1 MRRNI
6 RNWGNDI
13 LRAAIILLVLFY
25 ACWPLRLSG
34 GSMEPTYYNG
44 NVVCVSRLAG
54 FFGGYDR
61 GDVVV
66 FDYTDEDGQ
75 RQVIKRV
82 IVVEGDRLEIVPEG
96 VMVNG
101 VLLDEPYAMGP
112 TEGVADLVIPPDTV
126 FVLGDHRT
134 ESFDSRNMGVIAE
147 KDLKGK
153 VLFRLFPFFG

>member
-6 RNWGNDI
+6 KNWGNDI

-25 ACWPLRLSG
+25 AC
-34 GSMEPTYYNG
+34 
-44 NVVCVSRLAG
+44 

-82 IVVEGDRLEIVPEG
+82 IAVEGDRLEIVPEG

-101 VLLDEPYAMGP
+101 VLLDEPFTGLDEENRKKAEDYIRRKTRGRIVMIA
-112 TEGVADLVIPPDTV
+112 THI
-126 FVLGDHRT
+126 RT
-134 ESFDSRNMGVIAE
+134 GEEFSEMTQMQI
-147 KDLKGK
+147 
-153 VLFRLFPFFG
+153 

>member
-1 MRRNI
+1 M
-6 RNWGNDI
+6 
-13 LRAAIILLVLFY
+13 
-25 ACWPLRLSG
+25 
-34 GSMEPTYYNG
+34 
-44 NVVCVSRLAG
+44 
-54 FFGGYDR
+54 
-61 GDVVV
+61 V

-82 IVVEGDRLEIVPEG
+82 IAVEGDRLEIVPEG

>member
-1 MRRNI
+1 MRRKV

-13 LRAAIILLVLFY
+13 LWAAIIVVVLFY
-25 ACWPLRLSG
+25 ACWPIRLSG
-34 GSMEPTYYNG
+34 GSMEPTYQNG

-54 FFGGYDR
+54 FLGGYDR

-66 FDYTDEDGQ
+66 FDYEDEDGK
-75 RQVIKRV
+75 RTVIKRV
-82 IVVEGDRLEIVPEG
+82 VAVEGDRLEILPEG

-101 VLLDEPYAMGP
+101 VLLDEPYAIGP
-112 TEGVADLVIPPDTV
+112 TDGVADLVIPEDTV
-126 FVLGDHRT
+126 FVLGDHRQA
-134 ESFDSRNMGVIAE
+134 SFDSRNMGVIAQ

>member
-1 MRRNI
+1 MRQKIGNL
-6 RNWGNDI
+6 GNDI
-13 LRAAIILLVLFY
+13 LRAAIILVVLFY
-25 ACWPLRLSG
+25 GCWPIRLSG
-34 GSMEPTYYNG
+34 GSMEPAYDNG

-54 FFGGYDR
+54 LVGGYDR

-66 FDYTDEDGQ
+66 FDYTDADGE

-82 IVVEGDRLEIVPEG
+82 IAVEGDRLEIVPEG

-112 TEGVADLVIPPDTV
+112 TEGVADLVIPQDTV
-126 FVLGDHRT
+126 FVMGDHRT

-153 VLFRLFPFFG
+153 VLFRLFPFF

>member
-1 MRRNI
+1 M
-6 RNWGNDI
+6 
-13 LRAAIILLVLFY
+13 LSAALLLF
-25 ACWPLRLSG
+25 ANTLLLSLRLSG

-54 FFGGYDR
+54 FFGGYNR

-82 IVVEGDRLEIVPEG
+82 IAVEGDRLEIVPEG

>member
-1 MRRNI
+1 
-6 RNWGNDI
+6 
-13 LRAAIILLVLFY
+13 
-25 ACWPLRLSG
+25 
-34 GSMEPTYYNG
+34 MEPTYDNG
-44 NVVCVSRLAG
+44 NVVCVSCLAG

-66 FDYTDEDGQ
+66 FDYKDEDGE

-82 IVVEGDRLEIVPEG
+82 IAVEGDRLEIVPEG

>member
-82 IVVEGDRLEIVPEG
+82 IAVEGDRLEIVPEG

-101 VLLDEPYAMGP
+101 V
-112 TEGVADLVIPPDTV
+112 
-126 FVLGDHRT
+126 VLGDHRT

>member
-1 MRRNI
+1 M
-6 RNWGNDI
+6 
-13 LRAAIILLVLFY
+13 
-25 ACWPLRLSG
+25 
-34 GSMEPTYYNG
+34 
-44 NVVCVSRLAG
+44 
-54 FFGGYDR
+54 
-61 GDVVV
+61 
-66 FDYTDEDGQ
+66 
-75 RQVIKRV
+75 
-82 IVVEGDRLEIVPEG
+82 EGDRLEIVPEG

>member
-1 MRRNI
+1 M
-6 RNWGNDI
+6 
-13 LRAAIILLVLFY
+13 
-25 ACWPLRLSG
+25 SG
-34 GSMEPTYYNG
+34 FG
-44 NVVCVSRLAG
+44 LAG

-82 IVVEGDRLEIVPEG
+82 IAVEGDRLEIVPEG